1 MTPFP
6 APYSTSICGS
16 CVSSRLPPFLLS
28 AGVAIL
34 VLVTAHETTPA
45 WHSSLGSSPVGT
57 PLIRVGA
64 SRRTPFCVVFRLSRV
79 AQALSAWSWV
89 FMCSRVCCFCIS
101 YIGFLQS
108 WPYASVAESDVIN
121 LALAFP
127 GPTFVEPPLRRTYSI
142 SP

>member
-1 MTPFP
+1 MAPFP

-16 CVSSRLPPFLLS
+16 CVSSRPPFFLLS

-34 VLVTAHETTPA
+34 VLLTAHETTPA
-45 WHSSLGSSPVGT
+45 WYSSLGSSPAGT

-79 AQALSAWSWV
+79 VQALSAWSWCSCALACVSFV
-89 FMCSRVCCFCIS
+89 FRILAS
-101 YIGFLQS
+101 YKS
-108 WPYASVAESDVIN
+108 WPYASVAEFDFIK

-127 GPTFVEPPLRRTYSI
+127 GPTFVDPPPRAYL
-142 SP
+142 